1 MNLTDIQ
8 IKLVEL
14 RKQRNILS
22 VKICNYGKKGKDTT
36 GFAKEMEQVRNTIA
50 ELTNLE
56 KDIKAGKIQ
65 PTSPAEEVKKQGKK
79 QVKKQGKKD
88 APVVSK
94 PVRKWKK
101 TELEAC
107 HRTLDKYLEDNDWC
121 PGYQFRSSDW
131 MFIKSLETKVV
142 DNGVALVFVMQY
154 KTPNHRV
161 ERVVSKIYD
170 PATVSKVDDFINAL
184 ENWVMLNS
192 GDKDDN
198 NIVFGDRFNKVQFTK
213 QGFDKKG
220 WVIYK

>member
-14 RKQRNILS
+14 RKKRDNLS
-22 VKICNYGKKGKDTT
+22 VKLCDYRKKGKDTT
-36 GFAKEMEQVRNTIA
+36 VLSQEMEQTRNTIA
-50 ELTNLE
+50 ELTNMQ

-65 PTSPAEEVKKQGKK
+65 PTSPVE
-79 QVKKQGKKD
+79 QVKKQGRKQGRKK
-88 APVVSK
+88 ATVASK

-101 TELEAC
+101 SELESC

-121 PGYQFRSSDW
+121 AGYQFRSSDW
-131 MFIKSLETKVV
+131 MFIKSLETKIV
-142 DNGVALVFVMQY
+142 DNGVALVFVIQY

-161 ERVVSKIYD
+161 ERLVSRIYD
-170 PATVSKVDDFINAL
+170 PDTVGKVDNFINAL
-184 ENWVMLNS
+184 ETWVMLNS

-198 NIVFGDRFNKVQFTK
+198 NIVFGDRFNKVQFAK
-213 QGFDKKG
+213 QEFAKKG